1 MKNKIIILSSI
12 LITIF
17 GLITI
22 FLSGSIIFDLFGI
35 RQMEGN
41 YVFSVVAINF
51 LSGFLYLLSAYGLII
66 KWKWTTLLLSLTF
79 VILIVSSVFLFFHI
93 NAGGLYERKTISA
106 ILFRIALTG
115 LFAGISWYF
124 LSKNRQKSSESN
136 KRSFKLKSI
145 LFIVLILFSL
155 SSVQSQTFSLN
166 QCIDTALKYN
176 RNIKL
181 IQQDVFLAKDKNK
194 ETISNLLPK
203 IHAVADYKYY
213 TNLPYQLMPAKAFG
227 GPEGTYKEVQF
238 GLPQN
243 LNLNLQFNLPLFNAT
258 ILNSIHTTDL
268 MVQLSEIQ
276 RTKTKEDVVLEVSN
290 AYYNAQILSNQLAFI
305 DSNIINSKKLLEITN
320 LLHDQQMIKRTDV
333 DKVELQLAQLQS
345 QRNNT
350 FSQYL
355 QVLNALKFQMGK
367 PLDDSISIL
376 TVENLIVVNDY
387 PISTTS
393 DEKLI
398 EKKLELNN
406 SEMKGL
412 KYALLPSLGIYG
424 LYGTTGFG
432 NTGSNSFFNFYEI
445 GFVGIQLNIPLFN
458 GLSTHRKIEQK
469 AIDIEKNT
477 MMKDLLTEKIS
488 LETKNAK
495 MQYEVMKKNIETSF
509 KQISLAK
516 SIFDN
521 TVIQSKQGVASV
533 TDILLA
539 DNSLRES
546 QQNYIVA
553 MANLRK
559 SELELKRI
567 SGNLLNY

>member
-1 MKNKIIILSSI
+1 
-12 LITIF
+12 
-17 GLITI
+17 
-22 FLSGSIIFDLFGI
+22 
-35 RQMEGN
+35 
-41 YVFSVVAINF
+41 
-51 LSGFLYLLSAYGLII
+51 
-66 KWKWTTLLLSLTF
+66 
-79 VILIVSSVFLFFHI
+79 
-93 NAGGLYERKTISA
+93 
-106 ILFRIALTG
+106 
-115 LFAGISWYF
+115 
-124 LSKNRQKSSESN
+124 
-136 KRSFKLKSI
+136 
-145 LFIVLILFSL
+145 
-155 SSVQSQTFSLN
+155 
-166 QCIDTALKYN
+166 
-176 RNIKL
+176 
-181 IQQDVFLAKDKNK
+181 
-194 ETISNLLPK
+194 
-203 IHAVADYKYY
+203 
-213 TNLPYQLMPAKAFG
+213 
-227 GPEGTYKEVQF
+227 
-238 GLPQN
+238 
-243 LNLNLQFNLPLFNAT
+243 
-258 ILNSIHTTDL
+258 
-268 MVQLSEIQ
+268 
-276 RTKTKEDVVLEVSN
+276 
-290 AYYNAQILSNQLAFI
+290 
-305 DSNIINSKKLLEITN
+305 
-320 LLHDQQMIKRTDV
+320 
-333 DKVELQLAQLQS
+333 
-345 QRNNT
+345 
-350 FSQYL
+350 
-355 QVLNALKFQMGK
+355 
-367 PLDDSISIL
+367 
-376 TVENLIVVNDY
+376 VNDY

-559 SELELKRI
+559 AELELKRI